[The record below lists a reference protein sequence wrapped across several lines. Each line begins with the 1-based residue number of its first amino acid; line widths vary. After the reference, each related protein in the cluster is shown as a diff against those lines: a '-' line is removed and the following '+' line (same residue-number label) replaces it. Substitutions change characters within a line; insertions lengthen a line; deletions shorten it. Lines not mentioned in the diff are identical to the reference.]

1 MSVSRS
7 DVSVTCQTAEREPG
21 NPRGWTLRAWYASC
35 YPPAVEDENN
45 FAGLR
50 KEEDMATSSA
60 TIAVNY
66 GTNMFLSL
74 VSDDPADTVGVSVK
88 DVSLLPQTAADNQF
102 QLRFQA
108 GSGVRSVN
116 GISVTSISSTSV
128 SITTQSSGGVVTA
141 TCSYNGFQT
150 PAPTVNFTLFYTKQ
164 TFEDV
169 SEDPTIVYNP
179 PSGVGEGL
187 IVDAP
192 VAAAEVRAC

>member
-1 MSVSRS
+1 
-7 DVSVTCQTAEREPG
+7 
-21 NPRGWTLRAWYASC
+21 
-35 YPPAVEDENN
+35 
-45 FAGLR
+45 
-50 KEEDMATSSA
+50 MATSSA

-66 GTNMFLSL
+66 GASMFLSL
-74 VSDDPADTVGVSVK
+74 VSNDPAGTVGVSVK
-88 DVSLLPQTAADNQF
+88 DVSLLPQTAADDQF

-116 GISVTSISSTSV
+116 GISVTSISSTAV
-128 SITTQSSGGVVTA
+128 SISTQSSGGIVIA
-141 TCSYNGFQT
+141 TCSYGSFQT
-150 PAPTVNFTLFYTKQ
+150 PAPTISFTLFYTKQ

-192 VAAAEVRAC
+192 VAAAEVRV